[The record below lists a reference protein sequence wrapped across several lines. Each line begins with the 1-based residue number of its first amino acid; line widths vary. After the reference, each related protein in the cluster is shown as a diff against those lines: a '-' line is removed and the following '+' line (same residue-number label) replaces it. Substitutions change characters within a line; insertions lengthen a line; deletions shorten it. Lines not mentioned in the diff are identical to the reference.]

1 MFGPLVLE
9 KLGETGRNVSTSLI
23 ENMSFNVIWC
33 CCVVIVVM
41 ISPVVFENKSG
52 KLVGP
57 MFTELP

>member
-1 MFGPLVLE
+1 M
-9 KLGETGRNVSTSLI
+9 STSLI

-33 CCVVIVVM
+33 CCVVIVVT
-41 ISPVVFENKSG
+41 ISHVVFEDKSG